1 MVRRSTQK
9 KQQSS
14 GRVLHLRSSDDEH
27 LMDSLIRRG
36 PITFVLIYSTSCPH
50 CHTYMPAWKQM
61 CAMKDKK
68 ANMVSM
74 EADTYMGTQMSA
86 KKSVEGVPTVLYVS
100 PSGSISEV
108 ATPRDTTTMSTA
120 VQRGVT
126 DEEAKRLN
134 SGTPVTLS
142 QPTPYPTSVP
152 SSSATSSSPSSTT
165 EANTLHPFPGTP
177 VSSATMEQRLLQTG
191 GSQTGGIQTGGSPWA
206 AFLMAAQQAAPAAAL
221 LGAYTMIK
229 KPVRSSGLGRPRRS
243 NRRTRRRHRS

>member
-1 MVRRSTQK
+1 MARRSTHK
-9 KQQSS
+9 KSS

-86 KKSVEGVPTVLYVS
+86 KKPVEGVPTVLYVS

-108 ATPRDTTTMSTA
+108 ATPRDTATMNTA

-126 DEEAKRLN
+126 DEEAKRMN

-152 SSSATSSSPSSTT
+152 SSSSPSSSTT

-177 VSSATMEQRLLQTG
+177 ISSDTMEQRVLQTG

-229 KPVRSSGLGRPRRS
+229 KPVRSSGLGRPRRRTHRR
-243 NRRTRRRHRS
+243 NRR

>member
-9 KQQSS
+9 KRSSS

-108 ATPRDTTTMSTA
+108 ATPRDTATMSTA

-126 DEEAKRLN
+126 DEEAKRMN

-152 SSSATSSSPSSTT
+152 LSSSSSSPSSTT

-177 VSSATMEQRLLQTG
+177 VSSDTMEQRLLQTG
-191 GSQTGGIQTGGSPWA
+191 GGIQTGGSPWA
-206 AFLMAAQQAAPAAAL
+206 AFLMAAHQAAPAAAL

-229 KPVRSSGLGRPRRS
+229 KPVRSSGLGRPRR
-243 NRRTRRRHRS
+243 TRRRHRS